1 MKPLVRLL
9 DSDHWSEVDLVKRSL
24 YRTRLGRLGPE
35 HEATRGIVRL
45 KEKLERGIGLTI
57 VFVAQIFEVPLSR
70 AGFQN
75 QRNFFGVHSF
85 RIFEFENSGITKS
98 CPARSG
104 GRGGPIRPLSI
115 YTPGPITL
123 YPP

>member
-1 MKPLVRLL
+1 MHLDDCHNRLL
-9 DSDHWSEVDLVKRSL
+9 DADPWSEVDLVKRSL

-57 VFVAQIFEVPLSR
+57 VFVAQIFEVPLSC

-75 QRNFFGVHSF
+75 QRNFLGVHSF
-85 RIFEFENSGITKS
+85 RIFEFENLECTDIEIS
-98 CPARSG
+98 
-104 GRGGPIRPLSI
+104 SI
-115 YTPGPITL
+115 CG
-123 YPP
+123 